1 MKPVRVSDKSNSTK
15 NLTIT
20 ISSTNSSC
28 LSQDMMGLNT
38 RRIRTKHFNE
48 CGTRLQ
54 GKLDECN
61 RCRYVWNHWYG
72 TTVMFSSTDEGT
84 RNKEQSS

>member
-1 MKPVRVSDKSNSTK
+1 MLQYTKKFIHSTFIYQY
-15 NLTIT
+15 T
-20 ISSTNSSC
+20 C
-28 LSQDMMGLNT
+28 LSQDTTGLNPLDQDYE
-38 RRIRTKHFNE
+38 HFNE

-72 TTVMFSSTDEGT
+72 TTVMFTSIDEGT
-84 RNKEQSS
+84 RNKKQSS

>member
-1 MKPVRVSDKSNSTK
+1 MHDGFEYPLDQDYEH
-15 NLTIT
+15 
-20 ISSTNSSC
+20 
-28 LSQDMMGLNT
+28 LS
-38 RRIRTKHFNE
+38 E

-61 RCRYVWNHWYG
+61 CSYPAWDHWYG

-84 RNKEQSS
+84 RNKEKSS